1 MGETRDGMGETRETG
16 TADGRS
22 TVGRTPGAAATR
34 GAHGTAGLPGTLGVA
49 VIGTGRMG
57 ADHVRR
63 LHDVISGAR
72 VAAVADLDADRAER
86 LAKDI
91 DGATAYTDPAAA
103 MDDPGVDAVLI
114 ASPGPA
120 HEAALLD
127 AFARDLPVLCEKPLT
142 PDAASA
148 LRVLEAEQK
157 LGHRRVQV
165 GLMRRYDAGY
175 RTLKSLLAKGTYG
188 RPLMLHNK
196 HRNADTPPGF
206 TNAMMINDSVVHEI
220 DVTRWLLDEE
230 ITAVRVLR
238 PAPTGN
244 APEGLSDPQL
254 ILFET
259 AAGQVVDTE
268 LFVNCGF
275 GYQVSCEAVCEGGTA
290 RIGDDH
296 GVFVNA
302 AGQWGGTVPPGF
314 VERFEDAYDR
324 QVQHWVDATRRGEVE
339 GPSCWDG
346 YAAAVVCEAG
356 VLAQASGER
365 VPVELIE
372 RPDLYR

>member
-1 MGETRDGMGETRETG
+1 MDERREMGSSKD
-16 TADGRS
+16 
-22 TVGRTPGAAATR
+22 
-34 GAHGTAGLPGTLGVA
+34 AGGTLGVA

-63 LHDVISGAR
+63 LDEVISGAR
-72 VAAVADLDADRAER
+72 VAAVADLDPVRAGRLADRIE
-86 LAKDI
+86 
-91 DGATAYTDPAAA
+91 GATAYTDPVAA
-103 MDDPGVDAVLI
+103 MDDPAVDAVLI

-120 HEAALLD
+120 HEAALLA

-148 LRVLEAEQK
+148 LRVLEAEQQ

-165 GLMRRYDAGY
+165 GFMRRYDAGY
-175 RTLKSLLAKGTYG
+175 RALKSLLDNGAYG
-188 RPLMLHNK
+188 RPLMLHHK

-206 TNAMMINDSVVHEI
+206 TDAMMINDSAVHEI
-220 DVTRWLLDEE
+220 DVTRWLLDDE

-244 APEGLSDPQL
+244 APAGLGDPQL

-259 AAGQVVDTE
+259 AGGRVTDTE

-275 GYQVSCEAVCEGGTA
+275 GYQVSCEAVCENGTA
-290 RIGDDH
+290 RTGDDH
-296 GVFVNA
+296 GVFTNT
-302 AGQWGGTVPPGF
+302 AGHWGGTIPPGF
-314 VERFEDAYDR
+314 VERFADAYDR
-324 QVQHWVDATRRGEVE
+324 QVQRWVDATRRGEVE

-346 YAAAVVCEAG
+346 YAAAAVCEAG
-356 VLAQASGER
+356 VRAQATGER
-365 VPVELIE
+365 VAVELID
-372 RPDLYR
+372 RPELYR

>member
-1 MGETRDGMGETRETG
+1 MTSHE
-16 TADGRS
+16 
-22 TVGRTPGAAATR
+22 
-34 GAHGTAGLPGTLGVA
+34 TLGVA

-63 LHDVISGAR
+63 IDEVISGAR
-72 VAAVADLDADRAER
+72 VAAVVDIDADRIKR
-86 LAKDI
+86 LA
-91 DGATAYTDPAAA
+91 DGIAGCTPYTDPAAA
-103 MDDPGVDAVLI
+103 MDDPAVDAVLI

-127 AFARDLPVLCEKPLT
+127 ALARDLPVLCEKPLT

-148 LRVLEAEQK
+148 LRVLEAEQA

-165 GLMRRYDAGY
+165 GFMRRYDADY
-175 RTLKSLLAKGTYG
+175 RSLKSLLEQGTYG

-220 DVTRWLLDEE
+220 DVTRWLLEEE

-259 AAGQVVDTE
+259 AGGQVVDTE

-296 GVFVNA
+296 GVFSNA
-302 AGQWGGTVPPGF
+302 AGRWGGAVPPGF
-314 VERFEDAYDR
+314 VERFEEAYDR
-324 QVQHWVDATRRGEVE
+324 QVQRWVNATRRGEIE

-346 YAAAVVCEAG
+346 YAAAAVCEAG
-356 VLAQASGER
+356 VRAQTTGER
-365 VPVELIE
+365 VTVELIE
-372 RPDLYR
+372 RPALYR